1 MKQKSRRWIAWLGRM
16 GLFSGLVGV
25 WLAGFGCSAQKEP
38 VSPPDLVLHGGKI
51 VTVDD
56 AFSYAE
62 AVAITGDRIQAVGD
76 NASIQALAGP
86 ETELVDLKGKTVVP
100 GLADDHFHSVG
111 GGPGVDLSKAR
122 TLADVARAIQER
134 ASQSAPGELVITN
147 ADWHEAQL
155 KEQRLP
161 LRRDL
166 DQMAPDNPVVV
177 VRGGHE
183 LILNSKALQKWGITA
198 DTVEPQGGR
207 IGRYPGNEL
216 NGELIDNATDLVELP
231 KRPDLSLEQKVQDR
245 IDAYKKLLSAGVTS
259 VRYGSSSV
267 EDYRLHQEMKRRGEL
282 PIRISQLLWMP
293 PDTNPEEVEDIVTGW
308 GIQPNEGDHEL
319 RIVGVKLLVDGGFE
333 GALLREPYSEP
344 WGKGGTFRGV
354 QTMPTENYHA
364 IVKTLNELGWRVAT
378 HAVGDAAIDL
388 VLDGY
393 EAAHAV
399 TSIVGRRWG
408 IEHAFLPAE
417 DQISRIKKLSL
428 FVSAQHHLYVAG
440 PSLEK
445 YWGRKRAEWTTPMRF
460 YLDQGVHVAGGT
472 DSPVIPYAPM
482 DVIYHF
488 VTRDTISGGV
498 FGAEQGITREEALR
512 VMTLNNAFLNFE
524 EHIKGSI
531 QAGKLADLV
540 VLSDDIMTCREA
552 DIRSLNAEMTVV
564 GGRVAY
570 RRKASELSP

>member
-1 MKQKSRRWIAWLGRM
+1 MKRKSRPWIAWLGRM
-16 GLFSGLVGV
+16 ALFSGLVGL
-25 WLAGFGCSAQKEP
+25 WLVGFGCSAQKEP
-38 VSPPDLVLHGGKI
+38 GSPPDLVLHSGKI

-86 ETELVDLKGKTVVP
+86 ETELVDLEGKTVIP

-122 TLADVARAIQER
+122 TLADVVRAIQER

-183 LILNSKALQKWGITA
+183 LILNSKALQQWGITA

-207 IGRYPGNEL
+207 IGRYSDNEL
-216 NGELIDNATDLVELP
+216 NGELIDNATDLVDLP
-231 KRPDLSLEQKVQDR
+231 KPPERSLEQKVQDR
-245 IDAYKKLLSAGVTS
+245 IDAYNKLLSAGVTS

-308 GIQPNEGDHEL
+308 GVQPDEGDHEL

-333 GALLREPYSEP
+333 GALLREPYAEP

-393 EAAHAV
+393 EAAHSE

-417 DQISRIKKLSL
+417 DQISRIKKLGL

-445 YWGRKRAEWTTPMRF
+445 YWGRKRADWTTPMRF

-472 DSPVIPYAPM
+472 DSPVIPYPPM
-482 DVIYHF
+482 TVIYHF

-498 FGAEQGITREEALR
+498 FGAEQEITREEALR

-524 EHIKGSI
+524 EDINGSI
-531 QAGKLADLV
+531 EPGKLADLV

-552 DIRSLNAEMTVV
+552 DIRSLEVEMAMV